1 MTNENQFYG
10 GMSAEHLKQYVE
22 RIEKLEEEKR
32 DIADSIKEVYAS
44 AKGEGFDTK
53 ALREIIKLRKL
64 DDSERDE
71 QEHILD
77 IYKRAIGMKIIEDV
91 E

>member
-10 GMSAEHLKQYVE
+10 GMSAEHLKQYIE
-22 RIEKLEEEKR
+22 RIERLEEEKKNIAE
-32 DIADSIKEVYAS
+32 DIKQVYLS

-64 DDSERDE
+64 DDNERDE

-77 IYKRAIGMKIIEDV
+77 IYKRAIGMLPELD
-91 E
+91 